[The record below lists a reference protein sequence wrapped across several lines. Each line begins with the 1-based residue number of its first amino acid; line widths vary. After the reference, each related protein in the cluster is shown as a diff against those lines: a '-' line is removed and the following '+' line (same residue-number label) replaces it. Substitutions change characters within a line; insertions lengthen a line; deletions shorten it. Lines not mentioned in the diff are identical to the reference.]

1 MKKTIIKARCISKGV
16 AEGEALVS
24 KSRISFWGGADV
36 MKGVFTEK
44 GHDLENCS
52 FQDKILVFQSTKGS
66 SGTSGM
72 LNWSKING
80 VAPKAFINS
89 DLDALAALGGIAC
102 EFPMVAE
109 PEQDVFSLIKT
120 GDWVKVDAT
129 NGVIEVTR
137 KE

>member
-1 MKKTIIKARCISKGV
+1 MKKTIIKARCISPGV

-36 MKGVFTEK
+36 MKGIF
-44 GHDLENCS
+44 
-52 FQDKILVFQSTKGS
+52 TKGS

-72 LNWSKING
+72 LKWSKING
-80 VAPKAFINS
+80 VAPRAFINS
-89 DLDALAALGGIAC
+89 DLDALAVLSCVAC
-102 EFPMVAE
+102 KFPMVAE
-109 PEQDVFSLIKT
+109 PEEDVFSIIKT

-129 NGVIEVTR
+129 NGIIEVTH